1 MKGFPQQ
8 IVQKATARKDKRIA
22 DRKKESVFRDASQF
36 TTSLS
41 ASLPGGRCIFEQE
54 KTGEEERNERF

>member
-1 MKGFPQQ
+1 MQTG
-8 IVQKATARKDKRIA
+8 
-22 DRKKESVFRDASQF
+22 KKESVFRDGSQF

-54 KTGEEERNERF
+54 KTGEEKRNERF